1 MLLGLLCGLWSCSA
15 PNPNVRVER
24 MPNGLLRVKGPL
36 AGPFKTTE
44 ELAAHACELM
54 TAQPGAANGAYG
66 FEYCALH
73 YYSHAAQGFFLSY
86 LSDIGGNGA
95 GGRKYCEVPRALD
108 DESHPDAI
116 ILGAAHSHPNTR
128 KFSSEDTS
136 ELRHWRPTRFMD
148 KDTGR
153 IWDRALLMFFREPAG
168 TCSSYLYDN
177 TSRRVLA
184 LRRGQWTAIG
194 QASGP
199 YGEVEMFQGQDWLP

>member
-1 MLLGLLCGLWSCSA
+1 MLLGLVCGLWSCSA

-73 YYSHAAQGFFLSY
+73 YYSHAARGFFLSY

-108 DESHPDAI
+108 DESHQDAI

-128 KFSSEDTS
+128 KFLSEDTS
-136 ELRHWRPTRFMD
+136 ELRHWRPTGSWTRTQGVSG
-148 KDTGR
+148 TGP
-153 IWDRALLMFFREPAG
+153 FS
-168 TCSSYLYDN
+168 CSSESLLEPVAPIF
-177 TSRRVLA
+177 TTTHRER
-184 LRRGQWTAIG
+184 
-194 QASGP
+194 
-199 YGEVEMFQGQDWLP
+199 FWL